1 MIIVPSEFPFV
12 WLKQIPLVKR
22 KKGNQG
28 TKKRKAYKDIIT
40 AFDIET
46 TRLEDIEQSIMYVW
60 QWQFGDEYTVIGRT
74 WEEFEDFQENLENVI
89 DDSYLV
95 VFVHNLSYEFQ
106 FLRGIYNFQPEEVF
120 ALKSR
125 KVLKCEMR
133 KHFEFRCS
141 YIHSN
146 MNLDTYTKKMGVE
159 HKKLTGKFDYEKK
172 RYPWTELSDEELAY
186 CVHDVQGLVEAIQIE
201 MKHDNDNLY
210 TFPLTSTGYVRRD
223 AKKALSEIDCRFVK
237 NQLPNYEIY
246 KMLREA
252 FRGGNTHANRFYTN
266 YTLHDV
272 HSADRSSSYPDVMCN
287 CKFPISEFYKLGEIP
302 YTEVIKMLGKRQKA
316 CLMRVA
322 ITGLYLRRFD
332 WGCPYLSIG
341 KCRHIENALEDNGR
355 IISADYLETTLT
367 DIDLKIVISEY
378 SWTDIRFY
386 DFATSRYGYLP
397 KPLIKTICQYYHF
410 KTELKNVP
418 GQELLYLKS
427 KNKLNSLYGMCA
439 QDPVKQSILF
449 VNNDFKEQ
457 NEKEEELLLAY
468 NKKAFLAYQWG
479 VWVTAWARY
488 RLEEGIQLAHGD
500 IDNPKT
506 PQFIYC
512 DTDSVKYLGEIDW
525 TKFNKDR
532 ITDSKKNGAYATD
545 PSGVTHYMGVF
556 EKEHDMCEFK
566 TMGAKKYVYRE
577 TTNDELVCTIAGV
590 SKNIGGKELEEHG
603 GIEAFKEGFTF
614 EKAGG
619 LEAVY
624 NDTGY
629 GTYIVKDGQ
638 TLGEAVEIT
647 SNVVLRESKYTLG
660 LTEDYKRLLTQCRYE
675 YE

>member
-1 MIIVPSEFPFV
+1 MIIPPEKFPYD
-12 WLKQIPLVKR
+12 WLYEIPLVKR
-22 KKGNQG
+22 KAGNQR
-28 TKKRKAYKDIIT
+28 TRKRIQYKDLIT

-60 QWQFGDEYTVIGRT
+60 QWQFGDEYTVVGRT
-74 WEEFEDFQENLENVI
+74 WEQFEEFQRKLKAVLEDSV
-89 DDSYLV
+89 LV

-106 FLRGIYNFQPEEVF
+106 FLRGIYQFNQDEVF
-120 ALKSR
+120 AIKSR
-125 KVLKCEMR
+125 KVLKCNMWDS
-133 KHFEFRCS
+133 FEFRCS

-146 MNLDTYTKKMGVE
+146 MNLDTYTKKMGVK
-159 HKKLTGKFDYEKK
+159 HKKLTGTFDYEKI

-186 CVHDVQGLVEAIQIE
+186 CVHDVQGLVEAIEIE
-201 MKHDNDNLY
+201 MEHDGDNLY

-223 AKKALSEIDCRFVK
+223 AKKAMSQVNYRFVK
-237 NQLPNYEIY
+237 EQLPDYEIY

-252 FRGGNTHANRFYTN
+252 FRGGNTHANRYYTN
-266 YTLHDV
+266 YTLHNV

-287 CKFPISEFYKLGEIP
+287 CKFPISEFYRLGDIG
-302 YTEVIKMLGKRQKA
+302 YDEVVKMIGKRQKA

-322 ITGLYLRRFD
+322 ITGLHLTRID
-332 WGCPYLSIG
+332 WGCPYLSLS

-355 IISADYLETTLT
+355 ILSADYLETTVT
-367 DIDLKIVISEY
+367 DIDLKIILQEY
-378 SWTDIRFY
+378 SFTDIKFY
-386 DFATSRYGYLP
+386 DVATARYGYLP
-397 KPLIKTICQYYHF
+397 EQLIKTICQYYHY

-418 GQELLYLKS
+418 GKELLYMKS

-449 VNNDFKEQ
+449 IDNDFKEQ
-457 NEKEEELLLAY
+457 NENEAELLLAY

-500 IDNPKT
+500 VNDNNA
-506 PQFIYC
+506 PQFVYC
-512 DTDSVKYLGEIDW
+512 DTDSVKYLGEIDLS
-525 TKFNKDR
+525 KFNTER
-532 ITDSKKNGAYATD
+532 IKDSKRSGAYATD
-545 PSGVTHYMGVF
+545 PQGITHYMGVY
-556 EKEHDMCEFK
+556 EKEHDMCEFR

-577 TTNDELVCTIAGV
+577 TPDDKLVCTIAGV
-590 SKNIGGKELEEHG
+590 SKSLGGKELEEHG
-603 GIEAFKEGFTF
+603 GITAFHEGFTF

-624 NDTGY
+624 NDNPGITE
-629 GTYIVKDGQ
+629 TEIDGRRIS
-638 TLGEAVEIT
+638 IT
-647 SNVVLRESKYTLG
+647 ANVSLRPSTYTLG
-660 LTEDYKRLLTQCRYE
+660 LTADYKRLLTQIRYE

>member
-1 MIIVPSEFPFV
+1 MIIPPEKFPYD
-12 WLKQIPLVKR
+12 WLYEIPLVKR
-22 KKGNQG
+22 KAGNQR
-28 TKKRKAYKDIIT
+28 TRKRIQYKDLIT

-60 QWQFGDEYTVIGRT
+60 QWQFGDEYTVVGRT
-74 WEEFEDFQENLENVI
+74 WEQFEEFQRKLKAVLEDSV
-89 DDSYLV
+89 LV

-106 FLRGIYNFQPEEVF
+106 FLRGIYQFNQDEVF
-120 ALKSR
+120 AIKSR
-125 KVLKCEMR
+125 KVLKCNMWDS
-133 KHFEFRCS
+133 FEFRCS

-146 MNLDTYTKKMGVE
+146 MNLDTYTKKMGVK
-159 HKKLTGKFDYEKK
+159 HKKLTGTFDYEKI

-186 CVHDVQGLVEAIQIE
+186 CVHDVQGLVEAIEIE
-201 MKHDNDNLY
+201 MEHDGDNLY

-223 AKKALSEIDCRFVK
+223 AKKAMSQVNYRFVK
-237 NQLPNYEIY
+237 EQLPDYEIY

-252 FRGGNTHANRFYTN
+252 FRGGNTHANRYYTN
-266 YTLHDV
+266 YTLHNV

-287 CKFPISEFYKLGEIP
+287 CKFPISEFYRLGDIG
-302 YTEVIKMLGKRQKA
+302 YDEVVKMIGKRQKA

-322 ITGLYLRRFD
+322 ITGLHLTRID
-332 WGCPYLSIG
+332 WGCPYLSLS

-355 IISADYLETTLT
+355 ILSADYLETTVT
-367 DIDLKIVISEY
+367 DIDLKIILQEY
-378 SWTDIRFY
+378 SFTDIKFY
-386 DFATSRYGYLP
+386 DVATARYGYLP
-397 KPLIKTICQYYHF
+397 EQLIKTICQYYHY

-418 GQELLYLKS
+418 GKELLYMKS

-449 VNNDFKEQ
+449 IDNDFKEQ
-457 NEKEEELLLAY
+457 NENEAELLLAY

-500 IDNPKT
+500 VNDHNA
-506 PQFIYC
+506 PQFVYC
-512 DTDSVKYLGEIDW
+512 DTDSVKYLGEIDLS
-525 TKFNKDR
+525 KFNTER
-532 ITDSKKNGAYATD
+532 IKDSKRSGAYATD
-545 PSGVTHYMGVF
+545 PQGITHYMGVY
-556 EKEHDMCEFK
+556 EKEHDMCEFR

-577 TTNDELVCTIAGV
+577 TPDDKLVCTIAGV
-590 SKNIGGKELEEHG
+590 SKSLGGKELEEHG
-603 GIEAFKEGFTF
+603 GITAFHEGFTF

-624 NDTGY
+624 NDNPGITE
-629 GTYIVKDGQ
+629 TEIDGRRIS
-638 TLGEAVEIT
+638 IT
-647 SNVVLRESKYTLG
+647 ANVSLRPSTYTLG
-660 LTEDYKRLLTQCRYE
+660 LTADYKRLLTQIRYE